1 MLRFPFFFL
10 IVLLTMF
17 TSCSQEQQSQQ
28 IVARVNDQVLTME
41 TIRSQVDS
49 SRTLS
54 AVELQQYVHRW
65 VTNELLYQE
74 ARQRGYDVS
83 EEIQRKVADA
93 RKQLSVAE
101 LLEKEIYSLAE
112 SSIRPDE
119 IASYYQAHSDEYVLK
134 ENMVQLS
141 LAIFNQSSEAN
152 QFRASALGAAG
163 WKNSIRSM
171 LRIERFRTD
180 ETKGLLSF
188 SDSLFFTQSS
198 LYPPELWKVAT
209 ALGMLEVSFPVRTSV
224 GYVVMRSLGQF
235 KKGAMTPLHY
245 VEDEIRQRLTMEL
258 RQERYQTFVQ
268 TLRNKHTVQFMIP
281 TTDSLAPGGE

>member
-41 TIRSQVDS
+41 MIRSQVDS

-54 AVELQQYVHRW
+54 TVELQQYVHRW

-93 RKQLSVAE
+93 RKQFSIAE

-112 SSIRPDE
+112 NSIRPDK

-163 WKNSIRSM
+163 WQNSIRSM

-245 VEDEIRQRLTMEL
+245 VEDDIRQRLTMEL